1 MRVGRPFPLPLSPF
15 PVLLWV
21 VVASCATVG
30 RLAFR
35 EPDVELKQIN
45 VTGFGLTGG
54 TLDLI
59 FDVYNPNSY
68 RLRSTRVEIGLDLEQ
83 KHFGDALLER
93 PLDLS
98 PENHSQVVVP
108 VRFEWAGVGAGARAL
123 LGRQGVG
130 YGVTGRIFLSTPLGD
145 QAVTVRGSGD
155 VPLRRLF

>member
-1 MRVGRPFPLPLSPF
+1 MIRVLCREREREGPR
-15 PVLLWV
+15 V
-21 VVASCATVG
+21 
-30 RLAFR
+30 R